1 MTTGDP
7 RYAVILAAGKGTRF
21 KSEKPKVLHEI
32 CGRPMITYLLDRLPS
47 LGIEKVFIVV
57 DPDSRQI
64 REELQEY
71 DAEYVVQDKQLG
83 TGHAIICAIDAVRRL
98 SGNLLVLYGD
108 TPFINT
114 PHLEALFSA
123 CEKEG
128 SDEALLTTEL
138 ENPTGYGRILRDLL
152 SSPMDIIEEKEAT
165 PEQKKIREINA
176 GFACFRISSLVSDI
190 EKLSNDNRT
199 GEYYLTD
206 MVKIF
211 RSAGKKVTA
220 VQVSAEDE
228 IFGINDRVQL
238 SGAERNLQRKIV
250 TSLMAEGVTIKNPE
264 TVIVHQA
271 VTAGHDTCI
280 YPGTVLEGNCRIGN
294 GCTIGPNA
302 HLVNAEI
309 GDNCTVGNGSTIKD
323 SRIGCSS
330 SIGPCAN
337 LRNNT
342 IIGNR
347 VRIGNFVEVK
357 NSVIGDDSTAAHLSY
372 LGDSIIG
379 SRVNIG
385 AGTVT
390 CNFDGEKKNQTWIED
405 NAFIGSNVQLIAPVR
420 IGKGAKVAAGSTVT
434 EDVPPGKLAI
444 ARSRQ
449 TNLDR

>member
-1 MTTGDP
+1 MTSGTP

-47 LGIEKVFIVV
+47 LGIEKVFVVV
-57 DPDSRQI
+57 DPDSRLV
-64 REELQEY
+64 RDALREY
-71 DAEYVVQDKQLG
+71 DAEFVVQDKQLG
-83 TGHAIICAIDAVRRL
+83 TGHAIICSIDAVRSL

-108 TPFINT
+108 TPFIST
-114 PHLEALFSA
+114 PHLEALFAA
-123 CEKEG
+123 CEKQG
-128 SDEALLTTEL
+128 SDESLLTTEL
-138 ENPTGYGRILRDLL
+138 ENPTGYGRILRDLSGRPL
-152 SSPMDIIEEKEAT
+152 DIIEEKETT
-165 PEQKKIREINA
+165 PEQKQIREINA

-190 EKLSNDNRT
+190 KNLSNDNRS

-206 MVKIF
+206 MVKIL

-220 VQVSAEDE
+220 VQVPPGDE
-228 IFGINDRVQL
+228 IFGINDRIQL
-238 SGAERNLQRKIV
+238 SAAEKNLQRKIIL
-250 TSLMAEGVTIKNPE
+250 SLMAEGVTVKNPDS
-264 TVIVHQA
+264 VIIHHS
-271 VTAGHDTCI
+271 VTIGFDTSI
-280 YPGTVLEGNCRIGN
+280 YPGTILEGVCKIGN

-309 GDNCTVGNGSTIKD
+309 GDNCAIENGTTIKE
-323 SRIGCSS
+323 SRVGSFS
-330 SIGPCAN
+330 NIGPCAS

-342 IIGNR
+342 ITGDR

-357 NSVIGDDSTAAHLSY
+357 NSVIGNDSSAAHLSY

-379 SRVNIG
+379 SHVNIG

-405 NAFIGSNVQLIAPVR
+405 NVFIGSNTQLIAPVR
-420 IGKGAKVAAGSTVT
+420 IGKGATVAAGSTVT
-434 EDVPPGKLAI
+434 DDVPPGKLAI

>member
-64 REELQEY
+64 REELREY

-138 ENPTGYGRILRDLL
+138 ESPTGYGRILRDP
-152 SSPMDIIEEKEAT
+152 SGSPMDIIEEKEAT

-176 GFACFRISSLVSDI
+176 GFACFKISSLVSDI

-302 HLVNAEI
+302 HLANAEI

-337 LRNNT
+337 LRNKT

-347 VRIGNFVEVK
+347 VRVGNFVEVK
-357 NSVIGDDSTAAHLSY
+357 NSVVGDDSTAAHLSY